1 MGHVLVMW
9 AAIVKAATYFP
20 NWPDTTFNCL
30 RAIPGLQTCVLYVAV
45 QLSQ

>member
-9 AAIVKAATYFP
+9 AAIVTAETYLP
-20 NWPDTTFNCL
+20 DWPDTTFGCL
-30 RAIPGLQTCVLYVAV
+30 WAIPRLQTCVLSVAV